1 MIRLTHGVYS
11 FVEEKKE
18 SEIYTSEITAVV
30 KVKS

>member
-1 MIRLTHGVYS
+1 MIRLTHEVHS
-11 FVEEKKE
+11 FVDEKKE